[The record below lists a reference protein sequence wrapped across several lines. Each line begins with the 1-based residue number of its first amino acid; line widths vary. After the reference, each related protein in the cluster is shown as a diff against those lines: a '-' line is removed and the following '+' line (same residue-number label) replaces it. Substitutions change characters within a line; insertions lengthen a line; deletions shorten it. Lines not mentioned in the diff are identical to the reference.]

1 MEELKLSKTWESLRL
16 LYAVQCLLWKTVF
29 SCFTIVTDEQ
39 CYLFFLLID
48 RFVRQRSTSD
58 TISLV
63 TL

>member
-1 MEELKLSKTWESLRL
+1 MKL

-39 CYLFFLLID
+39 CYLFFLHID
-48 RFVRQRSTSD
+48 RFVRQRSTCD

>member
-1 MEELKLSKTWESLRL
+1 MRL
-16 LYAVQCLLWKTVF
+16 LYAVQCLLWKIVF

-48 RFVRQRSTSD
+48 SFVRQRSTGD
-58 TISLV
+58 TISII